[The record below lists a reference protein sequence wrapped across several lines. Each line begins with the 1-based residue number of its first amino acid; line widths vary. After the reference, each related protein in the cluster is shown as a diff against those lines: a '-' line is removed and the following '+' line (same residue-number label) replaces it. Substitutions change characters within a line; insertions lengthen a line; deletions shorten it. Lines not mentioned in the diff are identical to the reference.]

1 MSSFLLAIRS
11 GFGFLSTI
19 PVGITMEGLD
29 ELMKRSYLFTF
40 VGAVLGL
47 IIGGFAF
54 VFETIFPPQI
64 SAVFIIVSIY
74 YLTGLNHLDGLADF
88 GDGATAHGSLEKK
101 INALK
106 DMSLGIGGVAYAAL
120 ALIALYASITALQNE
135 AVLLKGAGMDAA
147 AVVLAAMLIAEISA
161 KQAMLTIAAFGKPI
175 HEGLGSMAINN
186 TDLPKY
192 TIGLLFG
199 AAVCILASGLIG
211 FLAIGIVALFAS
223 SISAILIL
231 NISNRH
237 FGGINGDCIGTA
249 NEIGRI
255 IALIAIIVILRSG
268 TGSLVWTLL

>member
-1 MSSFLLAIRS
+1 MSSFLLAVRS

-54 VFETIFPPQI
+54 LFETIFPPQI
-64 SAVFIIVSIY
+64 SAIFIIVSIY
-74 YLTGLNHLDGLADF
+74 YLTGLNHLDGLSDF

-101 INALK
+101 IGALK
-106 DMSLGIGGVAYAAL
+106 DMSLGIGGVAYAAI

-135 AVLLKGAGMDAA
+135 AALFSKGVNTAAIVLISMF
-147 AVVLAAMLIAEISA
+147 IAEVSA

-186 TDLPKY
+186 TNLTKFI
-192 TIGLLFG
+192 IGLLFG
-199 AAVCILASGLIG
+199 AAACMLAFGIFGILAL
-211 FLAIGIVALFAS
+211 LASI
-223 SISAILIL
+223 ISALVVL

-237 FGGINGDCIGTA
+237 FGGVNGDCIGTA

-255 IALIAIIVILRSG
+255 VALMTIVVLMHIVVTKSG
-268 TGSLVWTLL
+268 TWSIAWMQL

>member
-1 MSSFLLAIRS
+1 MSSFLLAVRS

-54 VFETIFPPQI
+54 LFETIFPPQI
-64 SAVFIIVSIY
+64 SAIFIIVSIY
-74 YLTGLNHLDGLADF
+74 YLTGLNHLDGLSDF

-101 INALK
+101 IGALK
-106 DMSLGIGGVAYAAL
+106 DMSLGIGGVAYAAI

-135 AVLLKGAGMDAA
+135 AALFSKGVNTAAIVLISMF
-147 AVVLAAMLIAEISA
+147 IAEVSA

-175 HEGLGSMAINN
+175 HEGLGSIAINN
-186 TDLPKY
+186 TNLTKF

-199 AAVCILASGLIG
+199 AAACMLAFGIFGILAL
-211 FLAIGIVALFAS
+211 LASI
-223 SISAILIL
+223 ISALVVL

-237 FGGINGDCIGTA
+237 FGGVNGDCIGTA

-255 IALIAIIVILRSG
+255 VALMTIVVLMHIVVTKSG
-268 TGSLVWTLL
+268 TWSIAWMQL